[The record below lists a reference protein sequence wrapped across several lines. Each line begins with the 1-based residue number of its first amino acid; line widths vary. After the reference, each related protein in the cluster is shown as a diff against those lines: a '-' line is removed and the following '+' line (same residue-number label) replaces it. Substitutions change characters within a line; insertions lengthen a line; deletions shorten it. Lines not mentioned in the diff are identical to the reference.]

1 MKKSFTEED
10 ILRFLYNEM
19 SIRESEAFLD
29 VLYSDEAL
37 WEKFESY
44 QEAVDTLVPLELE
57 PGEDSLQ
64 NVLDYISQTHTSV
77 SAAPTFPTLS
87 SPVKPYHSVM
97 MAVLVFTTSLV
108 IAGSVYLVS
117 QSSAGIAENL
127 QQNQEKTS
135 PGFPNYTSQDFVPIP
150 TEEQDSTRLSPMP

>member
-10 ILRFLYNEM
+10 ILRFLYNEL

-29 VLYSDEAL
+29 ALYSDEAL

-44 QEAVDTLVPLELE
+44 QQAVDTLVPLDME
-57 PGEDSLQ
+57 PSEESLQ
-64 NVLDYISQTHTSV
+64 NVLDYISETHST
-77 SAAPTFPTLS
+77 APTSFPTLT
-87 SPVKPYHSVM
+87 SPVKPYHGIM

-117 QSSAGIAENL
+117 QSSVGIAENI
-127 QQNQEKTS
+127 QQEQEAPS
-135 PGFPNYTSQDFVPIP
+135 ASFSDYLVPDYMATPIDQ
-150 TEEQDSTRLSPMP
+150 EDSTQFSPTPLK